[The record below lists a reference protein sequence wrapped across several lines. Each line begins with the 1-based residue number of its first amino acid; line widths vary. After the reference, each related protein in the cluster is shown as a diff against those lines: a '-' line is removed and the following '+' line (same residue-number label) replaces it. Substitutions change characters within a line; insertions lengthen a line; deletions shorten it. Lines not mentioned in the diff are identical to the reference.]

1 MKRTTALTIPVLLL
15 AAALAATAL
24 ATSDPA
30 AGDPAA
36 GNAVLRFRGGIGV
49 LPVSSGQGV
58 DAIATVVNRNL
69 VRGVQPAG
77 QIWVIRKLNAQVSA
91 AGDLVAIGRGLV
103 LGGGNNIGRATG
115 QSVFATL
122 FCGAAEP
129 FTEHSTNPAGV
140 PLTDEGDFVI
150 RDVFTPVPPTP
161 CDSPVLLIRNAANQ
175 SWFAAG
181 IPRVRNVQPDEEL
194 PIDNPP
200 PTDNPPAEPPAMP

>member
-1 MKRTTALTIPVLLL
+1 M
-15 AAALAATAL
+15 
-24 ATSDPA
+24 
-30 AGDPAA
+30 
-36 GNAVLRFRGGIGV
+36 
-49 LPVSSGQGV
+49 PVSSGQGV

-77 QIWVIRKLNAQVSA
+77 QIWVIRTFDARVSA
-91 AGDLVAIGRGLV
+91 AGDLVAFGRGLI

-129 FTEHSTNPAGV
+129 FTEHSTNPVGV
-140 PLTDEGDFVI
+140 PLTEEGDFVI
-150 RDVFTPVPPTP
+150 RDVFTPAPPTP

-181 IPRVRNVQPDEEL
+181 IPRARNVLPDDQP
-194 PIDNPP
+194 PVDNP
-200 PTDNPPAEPPAMP
+200 PPAEPPAMP